1 MTIQRIIS
9 MFKKR
14 NVCVFGLR
22 GDGKDMLMSNVIVRR
37 REPYVS
43 NFVYDKSGKYHQD
56 LEFSKIDCG
65 QNSWIDLI
73 NNDIKYYEF
82 PYKMGSDIYISD
94 AGVYLPAQ
102 YCNEINRK
110 YPFLATYFALSR
122 QVSRN
127 NVHINVQALN
137 RLYDKVREQS
147 DIYIRCRFCHV
158 LFGRLVLKYKER
170 FPILDK
176 IPLLVIQKITL
187 YDKYQSAVD
196 RVEPCR
202 ISVPFMAKREVKQQ
216 AAMYVDKFHNTYGKV
231 YNSWLLYF
239 NLSHYD
245 THHFQKL
252 FLKGRKENEE

>member
-82 PYKMGSDIYISD
+82 PYKMDPIYISLML
-94 AGVYLPAQ
+94 V
-102 YCNEINRK
+102 
-110 YPFLATYFALSR
+110 FTYQHSIVMR
-122 QVSRN
+122 SIVN
-127 NVHINVQALN
+127 
-137 RLYDKVREQS
+137 
-147 DIYIRCRFCHV
+147 IR
-158 LFGRLVLKYKER
+158 
-170 FPILDK
+170 
-176 IPLLVIQKITL
+176 
-187 YDKYQSAVD
+187 S
-196 RVEPCR
+196 
-202 ISVPFMAKREVKQQ
+202 
-216 AAMYVDKFHNTYGKV
+216 
-231 YNSWLLYF
+231 
-239 NLSHYD
+239 
-245 THHFQKL
+245 
-252 FLKGRKENEE
+252 